1 MTQDNDQKRIKI
13 PGLNNGFQFFT
24 LTTIYWSAAVVIL
37 IASIFFVIRITS
49 PLSPAL
55 PTPDFTA
62 TLRQMV
68 LEALGPPTSTPTPP
82 PTATQSLTPTPSQT
96 PIASLTPTI
105 PPTSTPTPTR
115 TFTPLPP
122 SLTPILPYNEDDAFQ
137 LLQLASSSYDYIIH
151 LMESFPELLPN
162 GSSNENYDP
171 SFFHAVVMQYEALLR
186 FPWDVNESE
195 WRWAL
200 AFNLSRTGDPRS
212 TNIYANLLTQGI
224 ATNKLSLE
232 MLPEWVNERDSR
244 LELIIKIIDPIPD
257 NKENSLLE
265 INTSRGSMYLWYV
278 ETDDVTT
285 VYPLSDETDFS
296 NPNQT
301 TIFWS
306 DLNGDNV
313 DELVL
318 YTPGFEQRNPVF
330 PSVFDLNQVPPTKMS
345 FQPGQNFEI
354 GFENKYGWSLIS
366 NDRGY
371 FDLHFESTGYPPCPI
386 TISHTFHW
394 TGSWLEKS
402 LERYEAQPVT
412 SLLSYCELLV
422 EQANTVWGL
431 EATIQIMEQLLPSWP
446 PLSTAEKNYPTDD
459 YDKWRF
465 MLGVY
470 HALQGE
476 FTSAT
481 NYFEGIQQSPVV
493 LGSRWVIPSREF
505 LNAIKNPANFY
516 KTCLNY
522 DICKPRIALQN
533 WISTLSPEDFNNTL
547 YILASNGISVRYTD
561 QFDFEGD
568 DVSERWLTIR
578 HKSTGRLEFWILS
591 ETGSG
596 PQGLFVTSIENNKPT
611 LTSYTTLDGIS
622 YVWIGSQQSFRLI
635 RYPNLPDASIE
646 LLSPSYFYSDFTNQI
661 AKNSLDGLLAG
672 LSPGPIR
679 DELLTHH
686 DSYDFVCLTKE
697 ECARYYYAMGLAA
710 ELSGDE
716 ELAVT
721 SYLKIWW
728 DSFESPF
735 STIARLKLAYKPGY
749 GPIPTPTHT
758 ATITQTPTKT
768 RTATA
773 TPTATHTKDP
783 NRTYTPTP
791 TSSNTPTPTNTSDP
805 YP

>member
-13 PGLNNGFQFFT
+13 PGLNNGFRFFT

-37 IASIFFVIRITS
+37 IASIFFIIRITS
-49 PLSPAL
+49 PLSPTL

-82 PTATQSLTPTPSQT
+82 PTPTQSLTPTPSQT

-105 PPTSTPTPTR
+105 SPTSTPSPTR
-115 TFTPLPP
+115 TNTPLPP
-122 SLTPILPYNEDDAFQ
+122 SLTPILPYNEDEAFQ
-137 LLQLASSSYDYIIH
+137 LLPLEPSSYDYIIH

-162 GSSNENYDP
+162 GSSDENYDP
-171 SFFHAVVMQYEALLR
+171 SFYHAVVMQYEALLH
-186 FPWDVNESE
+186 FPRDVNESE

-212 TNIYANLLTQGI
+212 VNLYANLLSQEI
-224 ATNKLSLE
+224 ATNELSLE
-232 MLPEWVNERDSR
+232 MLPEWVKERDSR
-244 LELIIKIIDPIPD
+244 LVLNIKIVDPLPD
-257 NKENSLLE
+257 NNRNDLLE

-278 ETDDVTT
+278 ETDDKTT
-285 VYPLSDETDFS
+285 IYPLSDETDIT

-301 TIFWS
+301 QISWN

-313 DELVL
+313 DDLVL
-318 YTPGFEQRNPVF
+318 YTPGFEKRNPIF
-330 PSVFDLNQVPPTKMS
+330 PRVFDLNQVPPTEML

-354 GFENKYGWSLIS
+354 GFENEHDWSLIR
-366 NDRGY
+366 NDQGY
-371 FDLHFESTGYPPCPI
+371 FDLHFESIGYPPCPI
-386 TISHTFHW
+386 TISHTFNW
-394 TGSWLEKS
+394 TGRWLEKS
-402 LERYEAQPVT
+402 LESYDVQPVT
-412 SLLSYCELLV
+412 SLLSFCELLV
-422 EQANTVWGL
+422 DQAQTVWGL
-431 EATIQIMEQLLPSWP
+431 EAAIQIMEQLLPNWP
-446 PLSTAEKNYPTDD
+446 PQSTAEKNYPTDD

-465 MLGVY
+465 MLGVF

-476 FTSAT
+476 IIPAT
-481 NYFEGIQQSPVV
+481 NYFESIQQSPVIP
-493 LGSRWVIPSREF
+493 GSRWVIPAREF
-505 LNAIKNPANFY
+505 LDATKNPANLY

-533 WISTLSPEDFNNTL
+533 WISSFSPENFTNTL
-547 YILASNGISVRYTD
+547 YILASNGISVRFTD

-568 DVSERWLTIR
+568 GVPERWLTIR
-578 HKSTGRLEFWILS
+578 HKSIGRLEFWILS
-591 ETGSG
+591 ETGSK

-611 LTSYTTLDGIS
+611 LTSYRTLDGIS
-622 YVWIGSQQSFRLI
+622 YVWIGSQQSFRII
-635 RYPNLPDASIE
+635 RYPNQPDATIE
-646 LLSPSYFYSDFTNQI
+646 LLPPSYFYSDLTNQI
-661 AKNSLDGLLAG
+661 AKNSLEGLLAG

-679 DELLTHH
+679 EELLTHH

-716 ELAVT
+716 ELAVA

-735 STIARLKLAYKPGY
+735 STVARLKLAYKPGY
-749 GPIPTPTHT
+749 GPIPTPTNT
-758 ATITQTPTKT
+758 ATITITPTRT

-773 TPTATHTKDP
+773 TPTATHTEDP
-783 NRTYTPTP
+783 SRTYTPTP
-791 TSSNTPTPTNTSDP
+791 TPTNTTNP